1 MLSPLGIEN
10 LMTTAT
16 YAYLPSAYPGH
27 PHATEHARRVA
38 RNGLMFLA
46 EVGSGVHGIALDT
59 ASDDTDYMGITV
71 EPPQFITG
79 LETFSQFQRHT
90 AWDRP
95 GGLRERSGRGDE
107 DYVVYGMQKFA
118 RMALAGNPS
127 ILNLFFVP
135 EEAIQF
141 QCLQSRELR
150 ENVHWFIS
158 RQAAGRYLGYLHRQ
172 RLGMT
177 GEAGAK
183 VKRPELV
190 ERFGYDVKYAS
201 HALRLGFQGVELLT
215 TGRITLPMPEKQR
228 EMVLEIKRGEATME
242 QALHRIDAVEKAL
255 QYVADNNSLPD
266 RPDYT
271 AVNWWLHAT
280 YLERWATG

>member
-1 MLSPLGIEN
+1 
-10 LMTTAT
+10 MTITG
-16 YAYLPSAYPGH
+16 YCYLPSAYPSH
-27 PHATEHARRVA
+27 PHATERARQIA
-38 RNGLMFLA
+38 REGLIFMA
-46 EVGSGVHGIALDT
+46 EVGSGVHGIAIDS
-59 ASDDTDYMGITV
+59 ASDDTDYMGLTV
-71 EPPQFITG
+71 EPPECVTG
-79 LETFSQFQRHT
+79 LETFDQFQRHT
-90 AWDRP
+90 AWDRQ
-95 GGLRERSGRGDE
+95 GGLRERSGRGDC
-107 DYVVYGMQKFA
+107 DYLVYGLKKFC
-118 RMALAGNPS
+118 RLALAGNPS
-127 ILNLFFVP
+127 ILNLLFVP
-135 EEAIQF
+135 ESAVVTSTIF
-141 QCLQSRELR
+141 SDELL
-150 ENVHWFIS
+150 ENASWFIS
-158 RQAAGRYLGYLHRQ
+158 QQAAGRYLGYLHRQ